1 MPAQNLYWIDDSPHD
16 MYLMMEHIF
25 PDLWNIDCSC
35 KIILFGNDYCSK
47 ETENGPDEN
56 DQKAFETDLNGF
68 FSVYCQEIDNRTWE
82 ELGKTY
88 QEKKHLLSSP
98 SVFLFPLEGDREIL
112 ARHWLDRDLLK
123 DVEDHPENLFGA
135 SVNSGC
141 AEPEALDA
149 AKEESDAEQ
158 RGCLS
163 VDQLIKDMNIPE
175 DAAVALDICL
185 LYHDMDRIE
194 AGLPSI
200 SMALYDRL
208 LQQHQRCYLYSS
220 RIVARTVMVQWV
232 ETFKKLFKE
241 AADEAGSII
250 IHPKRGLLVGASNT
264 DAKKAL
270 IDLLQRKD

>member
-1 MPAQNLYWIDDSPHD
+1 

-56 DQKAFETDLNGF
+56 DQRAFETDLNGF
-68 FSVYCQEIDNRTWE
+68 FSVYCQEIDNRNWE
-82 ELGKTY
+82 EVGKTY

-98 SVFLFPLEGDREIL
+98 SVFLFPLKDDREIL

-141 AEPEALDA
+141 AEPEAPDA

-163 VDQLIKDMNIPE
+163 VDQLIKDMNIPA

-208 LQQHQRCYLYSS
+208 LKQHQRCYLYSN
-220 RIVARTVMVQWV
+220 RTVARTVMVQWV
-232 ETFKKLFKE
+232 QTFKKLFKE
-241 AADEAGSII
+241 ASDEAGSII
-250 IHPKRGLLVGASNT
+250 IHHKRGLLAGASNT